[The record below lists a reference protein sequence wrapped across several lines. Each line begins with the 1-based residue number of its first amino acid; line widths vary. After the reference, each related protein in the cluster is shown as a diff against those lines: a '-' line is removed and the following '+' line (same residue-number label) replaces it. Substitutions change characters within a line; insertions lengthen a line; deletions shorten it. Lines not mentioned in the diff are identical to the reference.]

1 MKDIVLS
8 TLSDAFSKREGITVE
23 FQKENEI
30 SYCVSF
36 QVSIIV
42 ISFILV
48 KYISSCFNYIIA
60 TRTYKVFS

>member
-8 TLSDAFSKREGITVE
+8 ILSDAFSKREGITVE
-23 FQKENEI
+23 FQKENEM
-30 SYCVSF
+30 SYCVPF
-36 QVSIIV
+36 QVPIIV